1 MRRRIWILLTLAAL
15 TLVTVGIM
23 SGAGADEALA
33 DGIYSL
39 TVPGVGEIAFTV
51 TDGTVALTPAPDG
64 FTLVASESDDG
75 EFVLASDA
83 MTIEVEV
90 EDGTLQS
97 EVKVDLGELSEGEH
111 DVTIGDYTFTIIV
124 GEDGSLSMDQPEGF
138 TLETDDESL
147 KLTDGSIVIEIKAED
162 GRYEASIS
170 AAESDDELS
179 DTESDDDELS
189 DSESDDELSDHESD
203 QKSDDD
209 KSDDHESDHD
219 SKDHEDD

>member
-1 MRRRIWILLTLAAL
+1 MRRRIWILLTMAAL
-15 TLVTVGIM
+15 ALATVGIM
-23 SGAGADEALA
+23 SVAGADEALA
-33 DGIYSL
+33 DGSYSL
-39 TVPGVGEIAFTV
+39 TVPGVGDITFTV
-51 TDGTVALTPAPDG
+51 TGGTVALTPAPDG

-75 EFVLASDA
+75 EFSLASDA

-97 EVKVDLGELSEGEH
+97 EVKVDLGELKPGDSNE
-111 DVTIGDYTFTIIV
+111 VTIGGFTFTITV
-124 GEDGSLSMDQPEGF
+124 EEDGSLSVAPPEGF

-162 GRYEASIS
+162 GRYQASIS

-179 DTESDDDELS
+179 DSESDDDELS
-189 DSESDDELSDHESD
+189 DSESDDDELSDT
-203 QKSDDD
+203 KSDDD

-219 SKDHEDD
+219 SEDHEDD